1 MSGLAALIEPA
12 PRVRR
17 RASRHGSLV
26 AGSTVIG
33 LVLLAALLAPVLAP
47 HDPAAQDLLHRRLP
61 PIWHDWLFGGHRA
74 VWTHFLGT
82 DKTGRD
88 YLSRLLYGARIS
100 LLIGVSAATVSGV
113 IGTSLGLLAGYAR
126 GWVDLCVT
134 FAVTTRLSMP
144 VVLVALVVVS
154 VYGNSLPILVATIG
168 LLAWDRFAVV
178 SRGLAL
184 QAAELDYVKSA
195 RAMGCSLPHI
205 LLREILPN
213 LAGPLIVVAT
223 LEMANAILFEAALSF
238 LGLGVPPPLPAWGL
252 MLAEGK
258 EDIFFNSWMILQPGL
273 LLFVTVLGINLL
285 GDGLR
290 DATAAPS
297 R

>member
-1 MSGLAALIEPA
+1 MAEALARAYRPW
-12 PRVRR
+12 PRAV
-17 RASRHGSLV
+17 RHGGFV
-26 AGSTVIG
+26 AGG
-33 LVLLAALLAPVLAP
+33 LVLGIVVLAAIAAPVLAP

-61 PIWHDWLFGGHRA
+61 PLWHDWLFGGHRA
-74 VWTHFLGT
+74 VWSHPLGT

-88 YLSRLLYGARIS
+88 YLSRLLFGARIS
-100 LLIGVSAATVSGV
+100 LLIGVSAAAVSGV
-113 IGTSLGLLAGYAR
+113 IGTTLGLLAGYLR
-126 GWVDLCVT
+126 GWVDLAVT
-134 FAVTTRLSMP
+134 FAITTRLSMP

-154 VYGNSLPILVATIG
+154 VYGNSLPILVCTIG

-178 SRGLAL
+178 SRGLTM
-184 QAAELDYVKSA
+184 QAAQREFVTAA
-195 RAMGCSLPHI
+195 RAIGCSTLHV
-205 LLREILPN
+205 LVREILPN

-258 EDIFFNSWMILQPGL
+258 EDIFFNAWMILQPGL
-273 LLFVTVLGINLL
+273 LLFATVLAINLL
-285 GDGLR
+285 GDGIR
-290 DATAAPS
+290 DLAAEAS

>member
-1 MSGLAALIEPA
+1 MTGAIILGLVVFAALFA
-12 PRVRR
+12 P
-17 RASRHGSLV
+17 L
-26 AGSTVIG
+26 
-33 LVLLAALLAPVLAP
+33 LAP
-47 HDPAAQDLLHRRLP
+47 HDPSAQDLLHRRLP
-61 PIWHDWLFGGHRA
+61 PVWHDWLFGGRRA

-100 LLIGVSAATVSGV
+100 LLIGVSAAAVSGV
-113 IGTSLGLLAGYAR
+113 IGITLGLLAGFLR
-126 GWVDLCVT
+126 GWVDLAVT

-154 VYGNSLPILVATIG
+154 VYGNSLPILVCTIG
-168 LLAWDRFAVV
+168 VLAWDRFAVV
-178 SRGLAL
+178 CRGLTL
-184 QAAELDYVKSA
+184 QAAQQDFVTSA
-195 RAMGCSLPHI
+195 RAIGCSTAHI
-205 LLREILPN
+205 LVCEILPN

-258 EDIFFNSWMILQPGL
+258 EDIFFNAWMILQPGL
-273 LLFVTVLGINLL
+273 LLFATVLAINLL

-290 DATAAPS
+290 DLTAAAS